1 MSSHHNKDEL
11 TGIGWFVNELEETAI
26 ALILAAMTVIT
37 FINVVLRYGFNTGLD
52 WGLHATA
59 YLFAWLVIF
68 GASYAMK
75 TTANLGVD
83 ALVNLFPAHV
93 RRALALFAGLVCV
106 AFAALL
112 VKGAWDA
119 WANFANLPKTEGRW
133 FPLGFEEMKRSSYRG
148 YADEVNIPMVDW
160 LRWLEPLINDGERYD
175 KFPMVVLMVMLPFG
189 ALLLLFR
196 SVQATLRVWRGE
208 QDSLI
213 VSHEVEDA
221 VDDIRAARKEG

>member
-1 MSSHHNKDEL
+1 MSSKSKPL
-11 TGIGWFVNELEETAI
+11 SGWAWIINELEETAI
-26 ALILAAMTVIT
+26 AVILAAMTVIT
-37 FINVVLRYGFNTGLD
+37 FINVVMRYGFNSGLD

-83 ALVNLFPAHV
+83 ALVNLFSPEV
-93 RRALALFAGLVCV
+93 RRVLALISGAICI

-133 FPLGFEEMKRSSYRG
+133 FPVGFEEMKRSSYRG

-160 LRWLEPLINDGERYD
+160 LRWLEPVLNDGERYE
-175 KFPMVVLMVMLPFG
+175 KFPMVVLMLMLPLG
-189 ALLLLFR
+189 CLLLLYR
-196 SVQATLRVWRGE
+196 SVQATWRVWTGE
-208 QDSLI
+208 AQSLI

-221 VDDIRAARKEG
+221 VDEIRHAQSKE